1 LFTKNNLK
9 KPDLY
14 YAFKTW
20 HKASVE
26 FTKMFDTMERK
37 GLIKILNRQKD
48 KMEMEYSKKVNL
60 EEKIQD
66 EMRMHKVLSYHEDR
80 K

>member
-1 LFTKNNLK
+1 
-9 KPDLY
+9 
-14 YAFKTW
+14 
-20 HKASVE
+20 
-26 FTKMFDTMERK
+26 MERK